1 MGKHTIKIIGADKY
15 LNRYKTFLNEALHSG
30 NYHEA
35 ASYLKSV
42 AYLIEWRE
50 SNWQVEVDNLEQ
62 YFTIIE
68 AITEMADD
76 GDYTIYNSGHTIE
89 LE

>member
-1 MGKHTIKIIGADKY
+1 MGKHTIEIIGADEY
-15 LNRYKTFLNEALHSG
+15 LNQYRTFLNEALHSC

-35 ASYLKSV
+35 ASYLESL

-50 SNWQVEVDNLEQ
+50 SNWKIEVDSLEQ

-68 AITEMADD
+68 TVSEVTD
-76 GDYTIYNSGHTIE
+76 GEYTICNSGHTIE
-89 LE
+89 LS